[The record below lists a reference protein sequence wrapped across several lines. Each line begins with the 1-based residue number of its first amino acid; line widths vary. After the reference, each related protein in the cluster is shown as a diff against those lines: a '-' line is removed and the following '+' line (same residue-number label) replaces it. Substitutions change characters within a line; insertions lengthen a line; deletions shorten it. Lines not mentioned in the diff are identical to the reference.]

1 MSGPLTSLSDRL
13 SNLRSPEKCP
23 EIAIFTG
30 DGINDEHTNAI
41 AEVLKISKSI
51 IKLWLDRNAITNKG
65 ANDIGDALKS
75 NTSIQYLNMSANQM
89 TFEGAMAIFR
99 GLKVNRSLVTLLL
112 NKNSLVSNAAVAEQR
127 HLWIGLQF
135 NKSLQTLSLADNR
148 MTDQT
153 LTALCKGLSSN
164 RTLTS
169 INLAGNAFTG
179 RDLAPT
185 MLQGTLTIF
194 LFSLLFTRLR
204 KSALV
209 RHKYGTKQ
217 SRHPPRP
224 VPGFGR
230 SKLDLAQP
238 HIQIPSLLAPTLW
251 FSTMELLRPE
261 PVVHAETVF
270 SLPRTFWPSS
280 AHSVLAN
287 PSSSHSSRTHGA
299 PAHSLPEKLPPS
311 APPRDYFFSHGSIRS
326 LLPFCALR

>member
-112 NKNSLVSNAAVAEQR
+112 NNNTLVSAAAVPDQR

-135 NKSLQTLSLADNR
+135 NKSLQTLSLSDNR

-169 INLAGNAFTG
+169 LNLAGNAFTG

-194 LFSLLFTRLR
+194 TLNLLFIRLR
-204 KSALV
+204 KSASLG
-209 RHKYGTKQ
+209 RNYGTNQ
-217 SRHPPRP
+217 SRHIHPRP
-224 VPGFGR
+224 WTGTLFGR
-230 SKLDLAQP
+230 SKGHSP
-238 HIQIPSLLAPTLW
+238 CPKCNSLHLLLPKLRLPD
-251 FSTMELLRPE
+251 MELLALASWAGESFLSASFE
-261 PVVHAETVF
+261 P
-270 SLPRTFWPSS
+270 SLASS
-280 AHSVLAN
+280 ATADPPHQRPLR
-287 PSSSHSSRTHGA
+287 SHAA
-299 PAHSLPEKLPPS
+299 PACYRPEKLLPS
-311 APPRDYFFSHGSIRS
+311 APTCNFF
-326 LLPFCALR
+326 FVA

>member
-23 EIAIFTG
+23 EIAIFTA
-30 DGINDEHTNAI
+30 DGINDEHTSAI
-41 AEVLKISKSI
+41 ADVLKISKSI

-99 GLKVNRSLVTLLL
+99 GLKVNRSLITLLL
-112 NKNSLVSNAAVAEQR
+112 NNNSLISDAAVAEQR

-153 LTALCKGLSSN
+153 LLALCKGLSSN

-169 INLAGNAFTG
+169 LNLAGNAFTG

-185 MLQGTLTIF
+185 MLQGTSAIF
-194 LFSLLFTRLR
+194 DYSLL
-204 KSALV
+204 
-209 RHKYGTKQ
+209 
-217 SRHPPRP
+217 
-224 VPGFGR
+224 GFGR
-230 SKLDLAQP
+230 QKRRLRGAFGQGKEIGSIAGAQRQVLGRGLSFFFVHP
-238 HIQIPSLLAPTLW
+238 AHGATGPSTLRMVFQRPLCPSLA
-251 FSTMELLRPE
+251 S
-261 PVVHAETVF
+261 
-270 SLPRTFWPSS
+270 
-280 AHSVLAN
+280 
-287 PSSSHSSRTHGA
+287 
-299 PAHSLPEKLPPS
+299 
-311 APPRDYFFSHGSIRS
+311 
-326 LLPFCALR
+326 